1 MYELHT
7 LYYLYWK
14 EREAMGKMSKEEK
27 AAMAIGEAM
36 SG

>member
-14 EREAMGKMSKEEK
+14 EREAMENMSKEEK
-27 AAMAIGEAM
+27 TAMAIGEAM
-36 SG
+36 GG